1 LSDLDVTFSHQAEL
15 WLRELA
21 TRKRKPVAP
30 STLRVFGSY
39 LRRLAP
45 MIGDMKLAEIN
56 NAVLRELVQKL
67 DAEKLSAKT
76 INELAA
82 VVKQVVG
89 SVVDQ
94 DGSKVYRREWNHNFI
109 DMPVVSNQSQPCVTA
124 NDVERCIKDAA
135 SDQERILYAVLAAT
149 GLRIAETLSIH
160 VNGREDQTSWN
171 PERQAI
177 DVRSSIFN
185 SQEICRLK
193 TAAAKRTVDLDPG
206 LNDLIVRYVEIKRI
220 QPGDYLLQ
228 ARSGRSMHL
237 KTARE
242 RLAKHGIPGFHSFRR
257 YRITRLREL
266 GVPED
271 IVRFWVGHEGQ
282 SITDRYSKL
291 SENVELRRTWSRR
304 EDLLGF
310 ELPRFAKSGHPE
322 PQHDLPRR
330 PREPATAPSSVE
342 LAEPPIV
349 ALAEPASPHYN
360 AQPEDLDPFFY
371 QGV

>member
-1 LSDLDVTFSHQAEL
+1 LLDLDVTFNQQAEV

-21 TRKRKPVAP
+21 TRKRKPVSP

-206 LNDLIVRYVEIKRI
+206 LNDLIVRYVEIKRSTEFL
-220 QPGDYLLQ
+220 DSTL
-228 ARSGRSMHL
+228 SVD
-237 KTARE
+237 TASLGYASWE
-242 RLAKHGIPGFHSFRR
+242 FRK
-257 YRITRLREL
+257 I
-266 GVPED
+266 
-271 IVRFWVGHEGQ
+271 
-282 SITDRYSKL
+282 
-291 SENVELRRTWSRR
+291 
-304 EDLLGF
+304 
-310 ELPRFAKSGHPE
+310 
-322 PQHDLPRR
+322 
-330 PREPATAPSSVE
+330 SS
-342 LAEPPIV
+342 
-349 ALAEPASPHYN
+349 
-360 AQPEDLDPFFY
+360 DF
-371 QGV
+371 G